1 MRLTIIMNRDG
12 VGTLRKLKIFFI
24 TVVCLLASNIAF
36 TLGVGDIKVNSG
48 LSQPLDAEIKLF
60 SVRPGEGE
68 NIRVTLATL
77 KEFDKAGIDRPL
89 GLSFLKFK
97 VIEKGDGN
105 AYIHVYSERPI
116 REPFLDFLVDIDWP
130 SGRLLREYTLLLDP
144 PIFTQNK
151 AAPVQSAVV
160 AAPTRIIREEP
171 APITVVSTPL
181 SVPTTPVV
189 SNNETGLFPQIQIDE
204 EPAPA
209 FTPGASKA
217 IAIDAPAFSGDSYK
231 VKKSETLWSIAR
243 SVRPDDSISVSQMM
257 IALQQANPEAFS
269 NNNINGLKSGFVL
282 RIPDRP
288 GIEAIA
294 HDQALRNSLQQN
306 EIWRAAQNNLSS
318 AVTPSGTTALTTN
331 KKATV
336 TPKQEE
342 ALIKLITPDANAGTA
357 EQGGGADTG
366 ASSEKLALAAEQLA
380 SKDKENNELQDRV
393 KSLEDQ
399 IGSMER
405 LLELKEDSLSEL
417 QNKLTTDIP
426 KPAVETAPVIEETTE
441 PMVEETAEPVVAE
454 EKPAPAPVAKP
465 TVKEEAKVNPYA
477 LSEIP
482 KVKPAPTPKSTETS
496 LFDDP
501 SILAAMIAVLLAI
514 LVIVWLVI
522 KRRQNNMQQFPESIL
537 SSKPATVSTSKS
549 KDETNLLSDFAPS
562 AMDGAIESDAS
573 EVDPS
578 AEADVYIAYGKHQ
591 QAEELLLASI
601 EHEPERLDLR
611 LKLME
616 VYHATGNADSFL
628 AQASHMNSVMDDQST
643 ALWDK
648 AVVMGR
654 ELCPGNDLFGS
665 DTNNNEDDFADLEG
679 IADLDDDLDLN
690 LDMDETLTIDEPEDI
705 SKETSDDEL
714 SLDLDMDLESLDT
727 SDNADDGLSLDM
739 SDLTLEME
747 EDVKPEV
754 AAEPEVVA
762 EPEAAM
768 DLGDLTLEIED
779 DTADSSTE
787 EASFDP
793 GDEIELDVDE
803 MLGDADAAED
813 DGILGMDEVA
823 TKLDLAKA
831 YIDMGDPDGARAIL
845 DEVLTEGNDD
855 QQSEAK
861 GLIDQL

>member
-1 MRLTIIMNRDG
+1 MRLIIIMNRDG

-89 GLSFLKFK
+89 GLSYLKFK
-97 VIEKGDGN
+97 VVEKGDGN
-105 AYIHVYSERPI
+105 AYIHVYSKRPI

-144 PIFTQNK
+144 PIFSQRK

-171 APITVVSTPL
+171 APATVVSTPL
-181 SVPTTPVV
+181 SVPTAPVA
-189 SNNETGLFPQIQIDE
+189 SNNETGLFPQIQINE

-209 FTPGASKA
+209 FTSGVAKA
-217 IAIDAPAFSGDSYK
+217 IALDTPTFSGDSYK

-243 SVRPDDSISVSQMM
+243 SVRPDDSISVSQVM

-282 RIPDRP
+282 RIPDRAD
-288 GIEAIA
+288 IEAIA
-294 HDQALRNSLQQN
+294 HGQAFRNSLQQN
-306 EIWRAAQNNLSS
+306 ELWRAAQDNLSS
-318 AVTPSGTTALTTN
+318 AVTPSGTTALATTN
-331 KKATV
+331 KKEAV
-336 TPKQEE
+336 ASKQEQ
-342 ALIKLITPDANAGTA
+342 ASIKLITPDANAGTA
-357 EQGGGADTG
+357 AQGGGTDAG
-366 ASSEKLALAAEQLA
+366 ASSEKLALATEQLA
-380 SKDKENNELQDRV
+380 SKDKENNELQGRV

-417 QNKLTTDIP
+417 QNKLTTEAT
-426 KPAVETAPVIEETTE
+426 KPAVETAPVIEATPE
-441 PMVEETAEPVVAE
+441 PVIEKTPEPVVAE
-454 EKPAPAPVAKP
+454 KKPEPAPVVKP
-465 TVKEEAKVNPYA
+465 IVKEEAKVNPYA
-477 LSEIP
+477 LAEVP
-482 KVKPAPTPKSTETS
+482 KAKPASAPESTETN

-514 LVIVWLVI
+514 LVLVWLAI

-537 SSKPATVSTSKS
+537 SSKPATVSTSKPNN
-549 KDETNLLSDFAPS
+549 ETTLLSDFAPS
-562 AMDGAIESDAS
+562 AMDGAIESDSS

-628 AQASHMNSVMDDQST
+628 AQASHLNGAMDDQNT

-665 DTNNNEDDFADLEG
+665 DTNDNEDDFADLEG

-690 LDMDETLTIDEPEDI
+690 LDMDDTLTIDEPEEI
-705 SKETSDDEL
+705 STETSDDEL
-714 SLDLDMDLESLDT
+714 SLDMDMDLESLDA
-727 SDNADDGLSLDM
+727 SDDDDGLSLDM
-739 SDLTLEME
+739 GDLTLDME
-747 EDVKPEV
+747 EDAKPEV
-754 AAEPEVVA
+754 AAEPE
-762 EPEAAM
+762 AAL
-768 DLGDLTLEIED
+768 DLGELTLEIED
-779 DTADSSTE
+779 DTADASTE
-787 EASFDP
+787 AASFDL
-793 GDEIELDVDE
+793 GDELDVDE
-803 MLGDADAAED
+803 MLGDVDTAEDD

>member
-1 MRLTIIMNRDG
+1 MNRNG

-60 SVRPGEGE
+60 SVRPGEGD
-68 NIRVTLATL
+68 NIRVSLATL

-89 GLSFLKFK
+89 HLSSLKFK
-97 VIEKGDGN
+97 VVEKGDGN
-105 AYIHVYSERPI
+105 AYIKVYSKGPI

-144 PIFTQNK
+144 PIFTQRK

-160 AAPTRIIREEP
+160 AAPTRIIREELAP
-171 APITVVSTPL
+171 APVVSTPL
-181 SVPTTPVV
+181 FVPTAPVV
-189 SNNETGLFPQIQIDE
+189 SNNETGLFPHIQIDE
-204 EPAPA
+204 APAPA
-209 FTPGASKA
+209 VTLGATKA
-217 IAIDAPAFSGDSYK
+217 LALESAAFSGDNYK

-257 IALQQANPEAFS
+257 IALQQANPEAFA

-282 RIPDRP
+282 RIPDRAD
-288 GIEAIA
+288 IEAIG
-294 HDQALRNSLQQN
+294 HSQALRNSLQQN
-306 EIWRAAQNNLSS
+306 ELWRAAQDNLAS
-318 AVTPSGTTALTTN
+318 AVTPSGTTALTTTN
-331 KKATV
+331 KTATA
-336 TPKQEE
+336 TPKQEQ
-342 ALIKLITPDANAGTA
+342 ASIKLITPDANAGA
-357 EQGGGADTG
+357 AAQGGGVDAG
-366 ASSEKLALAAEQLA
+366 ASSEKLALATEQLA
-380 SKDKENNELQDRV
+380 SKDKENDELQDRV
-393 KSLEDQ
+393 QSLEDQ

-405 LLELKEDSLSEL
+405 LLELKDDSLSEL
-417 QNKLTTDIP
+417 QNKLTTETS
-426 KPAVETAPVIEETTE
+426 KPAVETAP
-441 PMVEETAEPVVAE
+441 MVEATPEPVVAE
-454 EKPAPAPVAKP
+454 KKPEPAPVVKP
-465 TVKEEAKVNPYA
+465 IVKEEAKVNPYA
-477 LSEIP
+477 LAEAEAP
-482 KVKPAPTPKSTETS
+482 KAKPAAAKPAETS

-501 SILAAMIAVLLAI
+501 IILAAAIAVLLAI
-514 LVIVWLVI
+514 LVLVWLMM

-537 SSKPATVSTSKS
+537 SSKPANVSASKPNN
-549 KDETNLLSDFAPS
+549 ETTLLSDFAPS
-562 AMDGAIESDAS
+562 AMDGAIESDSS

-601 EHEPERLDLR
+601 EQEPDRLDLR

-628 AQASHMNSVMDDQST
+628 VQASHLNGAMDDQST

-665 DTNNNEDDFADLEG
+665 DVNENEDDFADLEG

-690 LDMDETLTIDEPEDI
+690 LEMDDTLTIDEPEEI
-705 SKETSDDEL
+705 SMDTSDDEL
-714 SLDLDMDLESLDT
+714 SLDMDMDLESLDT
-727 SDNADDGLSLDM
+727 SDDKDDGLSLDM
-739 SDLTLEME
+739 GDLTLDIE
-747 EDVKPEV
+747 ED
-754 AAEPEVVA
+754 AAA
-762 EPEAAM
+762 EPEAAL
-768 DLGDLTLEIED
+768 DIGELTLEIED
-779 DTADSSTE
+779 DTTASPTE
-787 EASFDP
+787 EASFDL
-793 GDEIELDVDE
+793 GDEIELDVDD
-803 MLGDADAAED
+803 MLEDVDSDEDD

-861 GLIDQL
+861 GLIEQL